1 MTDLKT
7 NDFALEMKANE
18 AFMRVMVGDV
28 TLAAEIA
35 EKQKDPAKLQ
45 KVVDHLRKLNEPYFA
60 IKMAQHGVTDP
71 AEIEV
76 LKSSLKISLPD
87 NMSRIELA
95 ATEFAELLASE
106 RIEKRNE
113 TGFDDCN
120 KHCGQAA
127 RIVANAVSDALSVDS
142 MR

>member
-1 MTDLKT
+1 MSKSTQV
-7 NDFALEMKANE
+7 DFEHEMKVNE
-18 AFMRVMVGDV
+18 TFMRAMMGDV

-35 EKQKDPAKLQ
+35 EKQMDSSKTEWLVNRIGKN
-45 KVVDHLRKLNEPYFA
+45 K
-60 IKMAQHGVTDP
+60 
-71 AEIEV
+71 EINGAFSGMEI
-76 LKSSLKISLPD
+76 SESLKI
-87 NMSRIELA
+87 A

-127 RIVANAVSDALSVDS
+127 RIVANAVSDALG
-142 MR
+142 